1 MVHFTAVFSTLQNLR
16 ASLDQALEQTAVK
29 KRVVWRQ
36 FWGTHQRFFKLLCVC
51 MKVSQAS
58 RHRVRRWDVL
68 QGVKVALWPAA
79 LLAAARLV
87 DTAKVPTLHCF
98 T

>member
-1 MVHFTAVFSTLQNLR
+1 MTILSILQDLR

-51 MKVSQAS
+51 LKVNHTS
-58 RHRVRRWDVL
+58 RHRACYL
-68 QGVKVALWPAA
+68 
-79 LLAAARLV
+79 
-87 DTAKVPTLHCF
+87 
-98 T
+98 